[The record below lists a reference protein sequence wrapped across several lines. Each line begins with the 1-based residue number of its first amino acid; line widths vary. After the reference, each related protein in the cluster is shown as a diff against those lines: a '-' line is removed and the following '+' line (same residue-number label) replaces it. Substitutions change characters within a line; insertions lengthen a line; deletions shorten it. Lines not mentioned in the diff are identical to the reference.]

1 MKAKIFTPVARF
13 LSDEEAT
20 TAVEYAVMAALIAAA
35 CMGSV
40 VLLAG
45 AVSENFDSSSAG
57 LGN

>member
-1 MKAKIFTPVARF
+1 MKAKILKPAIDF
-13 LSDEEAT
+13 LCDEEAT

-40 VLLAG
+40 IVLAG
-45 AVSENFDSSSAG
+45 AVSQNFDSSSAG